1 MVRDRLISLLGAG
14 SFLLG
19 MTAGCDSETP
29 NASAGFNV
37 PPSSGTGGDDGDGSI
52 TTGADSNGDR
62 PDGGPDDGLDDSPDD
77 GPDGDPDDGP
87 DDGPDD
93 SPQTDGS
100 DSDATDSAT
109 SGTDDDAGTTNGGAG
124 TTGGG
129 ATTEGGGS
137 GDGGVAGDCCEA
149 NGTPSC
155 DAQGCADAVCGAD
168 PFCCDTQWDDA
179 CVDIAAGMAACECGG
194 GGAEEGGGGAD
205 CCEPHEAVGCEVG
218 ECEDT
223 ICGDDPFCC
232 DDQWDDVCSEAAF
245 LEPSC
250 GCESGETEGGTGD
263 PGDGMLVINEVLYDH
278 PGADVDVF
286 IELAGLPGTS
296 LNGVTLEAVN
306 GNGGA
311 VYETLN
317 LSGTIDASGLF
328 LIVDPA
334 AGATLQGLAD
344 EVDGIADLQNGPD
357 SVRLLVDGV
366 EVDALGYGS
375 FAGAEVFAGE
385 GDAAADVNGTQSLSR
400 FGDTDDNATDFLES
414 NATPGAAN

>member
-14 SFLLG
+14 SFLVG
-19 MTAGCDSETP
+19 MSAGCDSETP

-37 PPSSGTGGDDGDGSI
+37 PPSGGTAGDDGDDDGSV

-62 PDGGPDDGLDDSPDD
+62 PDSGPDD

-87 DDGPDD
+87 NSDPDDGPDD
-93 SPQTDGS
+93 APDTEGS
-100 DSDATDSAT
+100 DSGVTDAAS
-109 SGTDDDAGTTNGGAG
+109 SGTD
-124 TTGGG
+124 GG
-129 ATTEGGGS
+129 ATTDGGTTTDGGATTDGEGS

-194 GGAEEGGGGAD
+194 GGAEDAGGGGD
-205 CCEPHEAVGCEVG
+205 CCEAHENVGCEVAACEATVCG
-218 ECEDT
+218 E
-223 ICGDDPFCC
+223 DPFCC
-232 DDQWDDVCSEAAF
+232 DDQWDEVCSEAAF

-250 GCESGETEGGTGD
+250 GCEGGETEGGTGD

-296 LNGVTLEAVN
+296 LNGVSLQAVN

-311 VYETLN
+311 VYQTLD
-317 LSGTIDASGLF
+317 LSGTIGASGLY

-344 EVDGIADLQNGPD
+344 EVDSIADLQNGPD
-357 SVRLLVDGV
+357 SVRLLVDDV

-385 GDAAADVNGTQSLSR
+385 GDAAADINGTQSLSR
-400 FGDTDDNATDFLES
+400 FGDTDDNATDFVES
-414 NATPGAAN
+414 DATPGAAN